1 MKWTWLNE
9 RTVDTKLV
17 YTHVYTATFFVFF
30 SFPQKCYF
38 SPLMDDVIIALS
50 YIVILILF
58 QYIICSNNK
67 WINALKKTLTWPDS
81 WGSQTPSLQVQS
93 PASTQLASPQNLHR
107 PLPPHLS
114 CFHQCTGS
122 NCRRHACLEFSHCWE
137 RQNWDRTAGPSPILQ
152 THSTSGCDS
161 LSQCF
166 CFKSTQKEKE
176 STDASEIK
184 THEIVTTQP
193 CYFCHIPIINPF
205 KC

>member
-1 MKWTWLNE
+1 MM
-9 RTVDTKLV
+9 
-17 YTHVYTATFFVFF
+17 H
-30 SFPQKCYF
+30 
-38 SPLMDDVIIALS
+38 DVIISLS

-58 QYIICSNNK
+58 QFIICSNNK

-81 WGSQTPSLQVQS
+81 WGSQTPCLQVQS
-93 PASTQLASPQNLHR
+93 PGFSPASARLASPQNLHR

-114 CFHQCTGS
+114 CFHQRTGS
-122 NCRRHACLEFSHCWE
+122 SCRRHACLEFCHCWE
-137 RQNWDRTAGPSPILQ
+137 TQNWDRTAGPSPILQ

-166 CFKSTQKEKE
+166 WFKSTQREKE

-184 THEIVTTQP
+184 THEIVTTQS
-193 CYFCHIPIINPF
+193 CHFCHVPIINPF